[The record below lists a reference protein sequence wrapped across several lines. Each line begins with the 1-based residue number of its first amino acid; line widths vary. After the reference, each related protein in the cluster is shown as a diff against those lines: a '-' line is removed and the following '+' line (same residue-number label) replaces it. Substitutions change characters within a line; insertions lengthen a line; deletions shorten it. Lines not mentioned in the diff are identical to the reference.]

1 MKNLVIGFCSM
12 ALGLAP
18 LAGSAEEA
26 LLWCFNDPYMT
37 SWQYSRVK
45 AKDAVDLEGN
55 PYNMNAIRVKAV
67 DGDTSA
73 YLRLYAGDGAG
84 YADLGDAL
92 AMSDNWLVEPLY
104 AGLGDYSREGVQF
117 MIELGTYAGP
127 DDWTAYAYSSLADY
141 GKLLVDHHIQEMTDL
156 AVPSTPWEGGAFAI
170 PEPTGASLL
179 VWGLAVLGLRRKRRV
194 RG

>member
-45 AKDAVDLEGN
+45 AEDAVDLEGN

-141 GKLLVDHHIQEMTDL
+141 GRLLVDHHIQEMTDL

-179 VWGLAVLGLRRKRRV
+179 VWGLAVLGLRRKRR
-194 RG
+194 G

>member
-1 MKNLVIGFCSM
+1 MKSLVIGFCFA

-18 LAGSAEEA
+18 LVGSAEEA
-26 LLWCFNDPYMT
+26 LFWCFNNPDMT
-37 SWQYSRVK
+37 SWHFTQVK
-45 AKDAVDLEGN
+45 AKDAVDLDGN

-84 YADLGDAL
+84 YMDLGDAL

-104 AGLGDYSREGVQF
+104 AGLGDYSRDGVQF

-141 GKLLVDHHIQEMTDL
+141 GKLLVDHHIQEMSDM
-156 AVPSTPWEGGAFAI
+156 AVPATPWGGEPYAI

-179 VWGLAVLGLRRKRRV
+179 VWGLAVLGLGRKRRA
-194 RG
+194 

>member
-1 MKNLVIGFCSM
+1 MKNLVIGCCFM

-45 AKDAVDLEGN
+45 AKDAVDLDGN
-55 PYNMNAIRVKAV
+55 PYNMNVIRVKAV

-73 YLRLYAGDGAG
+73 YLTLYAGDGAG
-84 YADLGDAL
+84 YMDLGDAL

-127 DDWTAYAYSSLADY
+127 DDWTAYAYGSLADY
-141 GKLLVDHHIQEMTDL
+141 GKLLADHHIQEMTDV